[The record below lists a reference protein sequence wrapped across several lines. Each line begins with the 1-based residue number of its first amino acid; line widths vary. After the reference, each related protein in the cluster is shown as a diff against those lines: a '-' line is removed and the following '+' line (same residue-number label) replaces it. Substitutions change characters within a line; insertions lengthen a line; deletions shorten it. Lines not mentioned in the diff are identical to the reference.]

1 MVDPARIELATSA
14 LQVRRAP
21 SYATGPRERAAR
33 WPRTSYLLFTRQ
45 KHVHMCLSGIG
56 APPGFR
62 SPYCCSTDSYDP
74 ISPPERGIVPRI
86 CPRNLR
92 LRRAALFLVE
102 LGRRMAPRPGFEPG
116 TSALTVQ
123 RSTS

>member
-1 MVDPARIELATSA
+1 MSYYLMLVDPARIELATSA

-21 SYATGPRERAAR
+21 SYATGPWDGAAR
-33 WPRTSYLLFTRQ
+33 RPRTGNLLFTRQ
-45 KHVHMCLSGIG
+45 KHVHLCLSGVG

-74 ISPPERGIVPRI
+74 ISPPGLGIVPRI

-92 LRRAALFLVE
+92 LRRAALFLIE
-102 LGRRMAPRPGFEPG
+102 LGRHG
-116 TSALTVQ
+116 S
-123 RSTS
+123 STRI